1 MDMGCA
7 SPLAGSIHGLRG
19 PRFVLTFVIFS
30 WVGLNAIFW

>member
-7 SPLAGSIHGLRG
+7 SPLAGSIHELRG
-19 PRFVLTFVIFS
+19 SRLGLTFAIFS